1 LKQAGDPELERK
13 RSKGADSQEQN
24 NMAWLTTFNDLVTLL
39 MVFFVLV
46 FTMSSIDAVKIKDF
60 KTSLQS
66 GLGVLEAGKKL
77 GVGLNN
83 TLNPNQSSQPVNPS
97 ADANSARLQTEEA
110 VRVEDTLTAL
120 ESEFGIK
127 ASFTQKGVLIRLDDS
142 ILFDFGR
149 AEINVSGY
157 PVLDKIAAV
166 IQDIRNPVRIEG
178 HTDNVPIATKQF
190 PSNWELSTARAVQV
204 LKYFITAGEIEPRR
218 LSAVGY
224 GEAKPVS
231 PNDTPDNRAK
241 NRRVEIVLVTEDG
254 E

>member
-1 LKQAGDPELERK
+1 MDRK
-13 RSKGADSQEQN
+13 RASGADSQAQN
-24 NMAWLTTFNDLVTLL
+24 NMGWLTTFNDLVTLL

-46 FTMSSIDAVKIKDF
+46 FTMSSIDAVRIKDF

-66 GLGVLEAGKKL
+66 GLGVLEAGKQL
-77 GVGLNN
+77 AVGFTSPVKPRHTPQPLNPSTDTNN
-83 TLNPNQSSQPVNPS
+83 TQSEV
-97 ADANSARLQTEEA
+97 AN
-110 VRVEDTLTAL
+110 RVEDTLTSL

-127 ASFTQKGVLIRLDDS
+127 ATFSKKGVLISLDDS

-149 AEINVSGY
+149 AEINASGY

-166 IQDIRNPVRIEG
+166 IQNIRNPVRIEG
-178 HTDNVPIATKQF
+178 HTDNVPIATRRF
-190 PSNWELSTARAVQV
+190 PTNWELSTARAVQV
-204 LKYFITAGEIEPRR
+204 LKYFIAAGQIEPRR

-231 PNDTPDNRAK
+231 PNDTPENRTK